1 MIEINLL
8 PTAEKSGGGRARKR
22 SAGTAAVGAKLPGD
36 PWLGGLGIVA
46 VLVLVFLAVSFWRV
60 NTRIAT
66 AEAAVQT
73 ERQDSI
79 RYAGTIELIN
89 ALQAQQDT
97 VEQQIEVI
105 RSVDGRRYVWP
116 HVLDEVSAALP
127 PFTWLTEL
135 SARDGGGAL
144 PGLTIQG
151 NAGST
156 QALTRFMRNLE
167 DSPFLRDVTLV
178 TSQQTEAEG
187 RTFHRFTVEA
197 RYRQPERAFIQT
209 QPVLT
214 TDDQE
219 AF

>member
-1 MIEINLL
+1 VIEINLL
-8 PTAEKSGGGRARKR
+8 PTAEKGGGRGRR
-22 SAGTAAVGAKLPGD
+22 RTAGATASKVRLPGD

-46 VLVLVFLAVSFWRV
+46 LLLLVFLAVSFWRV
-60 NTRIAT
+60 GARIST
-66 AEAAVQT
+66 AEAAVHTAQ
-73 ERQDSI
+73 QDSI

-97 VEQQIEVI
+97 IEQQIEVI

-116 HVLDEVSAALP
+116 HILDEVSAALP

-135 SARDGGGAL
+135 SAREGGGAI

-167 DSPFLRDVTLV
+167 DSPFLRDVSLV

-197 RYRQPERAFIQT
+197 RYRQPDSAFIRT
-209 QPVLT
+209 VPVLT
-214 TDDQE
+214 TDEQE

>member
-1 MIEINLL
+1 VIEINLL
-8 PTAEKSGGGRARKR
+8 STADKSGGSRGRKR
-22 SAGTAAVGAKLPGD
+22 PAAAAKAKVPGN

-66 AEAAVQT
+66 AEAAVHTAQ
-73 ERQDSI
+73 QDSI

-97 VEQQIEVI
+97 IEQQIEVI

-135 SARDGGGAL
+135 SARDGGGAT

-167 DSPFLRDVTLV
+167 ESPFLRDVSLV

-197 RYRQPERAFIQT
+197 RYRQPDSAFIRT
-209 QPVLT
+209 EPVLT
-214 TDDQE
+214 TDEQE

>member
-8 PTAEKSGGGRARKR
+8 PSAEKSGGSRGRKR
-22 SAGTAAVGAKLPGD
+22 ASAPGPKVSVPGN

-46 VLVLVFLAVSFWRV
+46 VLVLVFLAVSFWRT

-73 ERQDSI
+73 AQQDSI

-97 VEQQIEVI
+97 IEQQIEVI

-135 SARDGGGAL
+135 SARDGGGAT

-156 QALTRFMRNLE
+156 QALTRFMRTLE
-167 DSPFLRDVTLV
+167 DAPFLRDVSLV

-197 RYRQPERAFIQT
+197 RYRQPDSAFIRT
-209 QPVLT
+209 EPVLT
-214 TDDQE
+214 TDEQE